1 MAAFVVLSPP
11 RIAAGLAAII
21 PLAGGVLSIAALIY
35 ALYTF
40 YLGAPVLGRASTD
53 KAAGYTIV
61 VALCGIVAAIV
72 LGSILAPVFFGASIL
87 SMGRSWI

>member
-1 MAAFVVLSPP
+1 
-11 RIAAGLAAII
+11 
-21 PLAGGVLSIAALIY
+21 
-35 ALYTF
+35 
-40 YLGAPVLGRASTD
+40 VLGRASTD